1 MELEAEENHMATTG
15 IVSNVA
21 IRGIACAVSEQCVC
35 NDSYAEKYGAENV
48 AKFIAMTGVKARYV
62 AAPEQ
67 TASDF
72 AYVAAEQV
80 LAKLGWEKNQVDG
93 ILFVTQSPDY
103 PLPAT
108 ACVLHHRLGLGTD
121 CLAFDINLGCSG
133 FVYGLFV
140 AASLCREK
148 AIQRMVL
155 CGGDISTR
163 GVSPDDKSTAMLF
176 GDSGF
181 AVALEYDTSVAP
193 WNFLFRTDGSGFK
206 HIIVPAKGHRH
217 PKGDETLREF
227 GEGVWRGDHHLFLNG
242 AEVFNFTISE
252 VPLAIKQLM
261 TSTQWT
267 PEQTDYLVLH
277 QANHFI
283 LKNIARMT
291 KFPMEKVPVSMD
303 RYGNTSVS
311 SIPITL
317 CDAFAGKGLEG
328 GPRKIVMSGFGVGLS
343 WGVLTMEM
351 DPSVCL
357 PIEKTND
364 FFVDGDLE
372 G

>member
-1 MELEAEENHMATTG
+1 MATTG

-21 IRGIACAVSEQCVC
+21 IRGIACAVPEQSFS
-35 NDSYAEKYGAENV
+35 NDSCSAQYGSENV
-48 AKFIAMTGVKARYV
+48 AKFIAMTGVKSRYV

-67 TASDF
+67 AASDF
-72 AYVAAEQV
+72 SFVAAEQV
-80 LAKLGWEKNQVDG
+80 LAKVGWNKHEVDG

-108 ACVLHHRLGLGTD
+108 ACVLHHRLGLGKN

-140 AASLCREK
+140 AASLCHEK
-148 AIQRMVL
+148 AIRRILV
-155 CGGDISTR
+155 CGGDVSTR
-163 GVSPDDKSTAMLF
+163 GISPDDKSMSMLF

-181 AVALEYDTSVAP
+181 AVALEYDPSVTP

-206 HIIVPAKGHRH
+206 NIIVPAKGHRH

-227 GEGVWRGDHHLFLNG
+227 GEGVWRGDHHLFING
-242 AEVFNFTISE
+242 GEVFNFTISE

-261 TSTQWT
+261 ASIPWTS
-267 PEQTDYLVLH
+267 EQTDYLVLH

-291 KFPMEKVPVSMD
+291 KFPMDKIPVSMD

-317 CDAFAGKGLEG
+317 CDAFGGKGLG
-328 GPRKIVMSGFGVGLS
+328 GSLLKVVMSGFGVGLS
-343 WGVLTMEM
+343 WGVLSMEL

-357 PIEKTND
+357 PIAKTGD

-372 G
+372 V

>member
-1 MELEAEENHMATTG
+1 MGTTG

-21 IRGIACAVSEQCVC
+21 IRGIACAVSEECIC

-48 AKFIAMTGVKARYV
+48 SKFIAMTGVKSRYV

-72 AYVAAEQV
+72 AFVAAEQ
-80 LAKLGWEKNQVDG
+80 LFAKLGWDKHDVDG
-93 ILFVTQSPDY
+93 IIFVTQSPDY

-108 ACVLHHRLGLGTD
+108 ACVLQHRLGLGKN

-140 AASLCREK
+140 AASLCHEK
-148 AIQRMVL
+148 SIRRILV

-163 GVSPDDKSTAMLF
+163 GISPDDKSMGMLF

-181 AVALEYDTSVAP
+181 AVALEYDPSVSP
-193 WNFLFRTDGSGFK
+193 WHFLFRTDGSGFK
-206 HIIVPAKGHRH
+206 HIIVPAGGARR
-217 PKGDETLREF
+217 PKGDKTLREF
-227 GEGVWRGDHHLFLNG
+227 GEGVWRGDHHLFING
-242 AEVFNFTISE
+242 GEVFDFTISE
-252 VPLAIKQLM
+252 VPLSIKQLM
-261 TSTQWT
+261 ASVPWT
-267 PEQTDYLVLH
+267 PEQADYLVLH

-303 RYGNTSVS
+303 RYGNTSVT

-317 CDAFAGKGLEG
+317 CDTFGGKDLEAGN
-328 GPRKIVMSGFGVGLS
+328 RKVVMSGFGVGLS
-343 WGVLTMEM
+343 WGVLALEM

-357 PIEKTND
+357 PIAHTSD

-372 G
+372 V